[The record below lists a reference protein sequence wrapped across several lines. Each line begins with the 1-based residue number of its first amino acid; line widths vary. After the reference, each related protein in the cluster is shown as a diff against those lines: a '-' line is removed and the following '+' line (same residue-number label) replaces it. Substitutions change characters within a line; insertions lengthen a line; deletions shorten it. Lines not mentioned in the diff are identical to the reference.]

1 MLDRRWVIC
10 SGCIVL
16 FLAGYLGSQ
25 FTAIQAQFSTAEKSA
40 AVENASQ
47 LLMSATDVESGKQIT
62 LIDVKS
68 KAISVYFIDRVT
80 GQIQL
85 LSTRNAHWDFQLDEY
100 NSGNPTPREIQQL
113 INR

>member
-1 MLDRRWVIC
+1 M
-10 SGCIVL
+10 

-85 LSTRNAHWDFQLDEY
+85 LSTRNYLTRPLTLFKQRMIVTVRQAV
-100 NSGNPTPREIQQL
+100 P
-113 INR
+113 